1 MSRARFARYGVNKG
15 VTEADYEI
23 PNVTVAQPTFL
34 EGNREAL
41 IAVVL
46 MSHTAHIPSHRK
58 PRRSASKLALR
69 AGVAGG
75 VLGTIAVAGAAGPAN
90 AEPVTETIEM
100 PTLGSLETG
109 TGLASAVAASAE
121 ASQQEALDQSLQ
133 TQENLALQKAAKEAK
148 KAKAEADRKAAAEK
162 AEKARLKAE
171 AEAKA
176 EQERKDAQER
186 ASRTSERTQLTS
198 TSASGDSSDSG
209 SSAGSGESQTQAP
222 SGSAAAIVAFARAQV
237 GDSYVTGGTGP
248 NSWDCSGLVQAAY
261 RQAGIDLPRISYD
274 QSSMGTSVSLSNLQ
288 PGDILY
294 WGSRSGSYHVA
305 IYVGGGNYVGA
316 QNSSTGVVER
326 SLDWDMPSGAVRLL

>member
-1 MSRARFARYGVNKG
+1 
-15 VTEADYEI
+15 
-23 PNVTVAQPTFL
+23 
-34 EGNREAL
+34 
-41 IAVVL
+41 

-109 TGLASAVAASAE
+109 AGLASAVAASAE
-121 ASQQEALDQSLQ
+121 ASQQEALDQSLA
-133 TQENLALQKAAKEAK
+133 TQEDAALQKAAKEAK
-148 KAKAEADRKAAAEK
+148 TARAEADRKAAAER

-171 AEAKA
+171 QERQERLEAEA
-176 EQERKDAQER
+176 R
-186 ASRTSERTQLTS
+186 ASRTSTRTQLTS
-198 TSASGDSSDSG
+198 TTSPSNEGGSRSDGGGSSSSGDST
-209 SSAGSGESQTQAP
+209 TQAP
-222 SGSAAAIVAFARAQV
+222 TGSAAAIVAFARAQV
-237 GDSYVTGGTGP
+237 GDSYVMGGTGP

-261 RQAGIDLPRISYD
+261 RQANIDLPRISGD

-305 IYVGGGNYVGA
+305 IYVGGGKYVGA
-316 QNSSTGVVER
+316 QNPSTGVVER
-326 SLDWDMPSGAVRLL
+326 SLDWDTPSGAVRIL

>member
-1 MSRARFARYGVNKG
+1 
-15 VTEADYEI
+15 
-23 PNVTVAQPTFL
+23 
-34 EGNREAL
+34 
-41 IAVVL
+41 

-100 PTLGSLETG
+100 PTLGSLDAG
-109 TGLASAVAASAE
+109 TNLASAVAASAE

-133 TQENLALQKAAKEAK
+133 TLEQAAFQKAAQEAK
-148 KAKAEADRKAAAEK
+148 KAKAEADRKAAAER

-171 AEAKA
+171 K
-176 EQERKDAQER
+176 ERKEAEEAAER
-186 ASRTSERTQLTS
+186 ASRTRARTQLAT
-198 TSASGDSSDSG
+198 TSASSSDDGGPSSSSSDSG
-209 SSAGSGESQTQAP
+209 SRASDSGSRSEAP
-222 SGSAAAIVAFARAQV
+222 SGSAASIVAFARAQV

-261 RQAGIDLPRISYD
+261 RAAGIDLPRISYQ
-274 QSSMGTSVSLSNLQ
+274 QSSRGSSVSLSDLQ

-305 IYVGGGNYVGA
+305 IYVGGGKYVGA

-326 SLDWDMPSGAVRLL
+326 SLDWDPPSGAVRIL